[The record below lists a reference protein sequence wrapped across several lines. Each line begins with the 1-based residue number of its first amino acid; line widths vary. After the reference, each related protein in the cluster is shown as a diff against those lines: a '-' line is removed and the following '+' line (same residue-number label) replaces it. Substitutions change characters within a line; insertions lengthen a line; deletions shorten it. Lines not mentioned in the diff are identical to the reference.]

1 MASGHNSSD
10 ILNRIV
16 EKRRES
22 VEHRKRV
29 LPLVG
34 LKMAVSKRADIPR
47 DFRAALSGPRTR
59 IIAELKKA
67 SPSRGVIREDFIPAR
82 LAAMLAEAGAAAL
95 SVLTEEDFFAGSLKN
110 LKEARNAVS
119 IPVLRKDFIFDP
131 WQVWESRAGGA
142 DSLLLIAA
150 LLKIETLA
158 DLVKLSRELGMN
170 PLVEVH
176 TSAELSAAISAGAN
190 IIGVNSRDLRDF
202 SVNLGTALKLIEE
215 IPDFCVAVAE
225 SGIHSRE
232 EIEKLS
238 AAGFDAFL
246 IGEELM
252 KSPDPGAALRPLL
265 GYEAKQVAP

>member
-1 MASGHNSSD
+1 MASGDISSN

-34 LKMAVSKRADIPR
+34 LKMAVSKRAETPR
-47 DFRAALSGPRTR
+47 DFRAALTGPGTR

-67 SPSRGVIREDFIPAR
+67 SPSRGVIREDFIPAK
-82 LAAMLAEAGAAAL
+82 LAGILAEAGAAAL

-110 LKEARNAVS
+110 LKEARNTVS

-150 LLKIETLA
+150 VLNVETLA
-158 DLVKLSRELGMN
+158 DLVKLSRELGMD

-176 TSAELSAAISAGAN
+176 TAAELSSAISAGAT
-190 IIGVNSRDLRDF
+190 IIGVNCRDLRDF
-202 SVNLGTALKLIEE
+202 TVNLDTALQLIEE
-215 IPDFCVAVAE
+215 IPDYCIAVAE

-232 EIEKLS
+232 EIDKLA

-252 KSPDPGAALRPLL
+252 KSPDPAARLHSLL
-265 GYEAKQVAP
+265 SSAAKQVTP